1 MANGSSL
8 GVQNLPVVYNP
19 MQAMTTAMGAEGT
32 SSGGTIVGPSKMM
45 INLLQTIAQG
55 IINLV
60 GMTKEILDIETK
72 EEQLNRL
79 RLRDKR
85 ISAGD
90 VAPKPDE
97 APKAEKKDSMLDT
110 LMKQF
115 KGFGPTAIA
124 IAGVLAMIAAIAL
137 LNKYSDQIA
146 ALLAPILK
154 FMSETLI
161 PNLQEIHDIIMAS
174 PGGYFTALGAVGL
187 ITTIVQFF
195 GINGRLSQLF
205 TNAATAIRA
214 AFDPKTLKLGDM
226 FTWKGKINKALFG
239 RITAGPAGAATRA
252 GGLIPTITGFFNSLA
267 ATLRTSWVGTK
278 TMNILNGIKSTTTW
292 FTGKLKNIFSVLDD
306 SVKFLGKI
314 SGLTRFLKIGLSL
327 TKAIPILGQIVMA
340 ITGIFGFITGAIE
353 GYKEDGWSGAIIGGL
368 KGLWDGLFGE
378 FLNLIADILGW
389 IAKKFGMEGLGNFLA
404 KLDFTSE
411 GIWKFFTE
419 WLPGLFGDI
428 KNKAVEAFNNTIASV
443 QQFFSNFDLGE
454 IIVKKV
460 QSLFMVVMN
469 VFNKLKRGFYSG
481 LNATID
487 KINWALPKWAEIDKI
502 ELPAASPDI
511 DVSGEGD
518 FADEKIDWGEY
529 KKAEIPPV
537 SGTAKATGELLAAVT
552 GQKGELAT
560 SHMRQSTIVAPVT
573 TTDSSTNVNQ
583 TIVYPK
589 SVDPVDNTA
598 LQLAKKEYAHF
609 WMSQ

>member
-19 MQAMTTAMGAEGT
+19 MQAMTTAIPAGVPTSMGAEGT
-32 SSGGTIVGPSKMM
+32 SSGGTIVGPGKMM

-214 AFDPKTLKLGDM
+214 AFDP
-226 FTWKGKINKALFG
+226 
-239 RITAGPAGAATRA
+239 
-252 GGLIPTITGFFNSLA
+252 
-267 ATLRTSWVGTK
+267 
-278 TMNILNGIKSTTTW
+278 
-292 FTGKLKNIFSVLDD
+292 
-306 SVKFLGKI
+306 
-314 SGLTRFLKIGLSL
+314 
-327 TKAIPILGQIVMA
+327 
-340 ITGIFGFITGAIE
+340 
-353 GYKEDGWSGAIIGGL
+353 
-368 KGLWDGLFGE
+368 
-378 FLNLIADILGW
+378 
-389 IAKKFGMEGLGNFLA
+389 
-404 KLDFTSE
+404 
-411 GIWKFFTE
+411 
-419 WLPGLFGDI
+419 
-428 KNKAVEAFNNTIASV
+428 
-443 QQFFSNFDLGE
+443 
-454 IIVKKV
+454 
-460 QSLFMVVMN
+460 
-469 VFNKLKRGFYSG
+469 
-481 LNATID
+481 
-487 KINWALPKWAEIDKI
+487 
-502 ELPAASPDI
+502 
-511 DVSGEGD
+511 
-518 FADEKIDWGEY
+518 
-529 KKAEIPPV
+529 
-537 SGTAKATGELLAAVT
+537 
-552 GQKGELAT
+552 
-560 SHMRQSTIVAPVT
+560 
-573 TTDSSTNVNQ
+573 
-583 TIVYPK
+583 
-589 SVDPVDNTA
+589 
-598 LQLAKKEYAHF
+598 
-609 WMSQ
+609 